1 MKRIKSR
8 LLTMLAAA
16 ALSHATFAQQLSSV
30 RLTDVIKSQGTGNI
44 DLFKDVTASQLDQL
58 RADNDGVL
66 VFAVDINEAA
76 SGSEKASSQ
85 AVAIKSVRLTI
96 GFRDGSQLVYDS
108 ADNCCFSETQALLAE
123 APDNA
128 RSLYYTL
135 LGESGS
141 SRITSNNTVQDA
153 FDSTLKIAVAD
164 ALDTATSAKLYIVL
178 LQTNDSLGDPEA
190 FYDFSAGFE
199 DLALL
204 NAADTAFIDNYAAGR
219 EEAPTVILTNPPE
232 VIDPMAVA
240 NWNYFPSASSFF
252 VVGYEDLYP
261 NKGDYD
267 FNDLTVA
274 YRVQYGLNADGD
286 VVAIQGVAYLITRGS
301 AYSHDW
307 RLRIGLPGNAS
318 GTLSCTTYPNYRTDP
333 TLGQPCSAADGT
345 SISAGLDVTV
355 FQDTRNLFP
364 DPAGSKFVNTQRL
377 YSAPW
382 NLKFFH
388 GPRSEFRLDLAAPV
402 AISSILPAPFD
413 PYLHVLD
420 TNRIVRLMEVDPAY
434 QDSNGFP
441 FGMLLTDSWKPPL
454 EFTDTAVAYPL
465 FNDFVSSEGNS
476 SSNWYETYLPDFIVD
491 IPDSGQ
497 WAW

>member
-1 MKRIKSR
+1 MKRIKST
-8 LLTMLAAA
+8 LVTMLAAA
-16 ALSHATFAQQLSSV
+16 ALCQPVFAQELSSV

-44 DLFKDVTASQLDQL
+44 DLFKDLTASQIEQL
-58 RADNDGVL
+58 RTDNNGVL
-66 VFAVDINEAA
+66 VFAVDVNEAA
-76 SGSEKASSQ
+76 SGTEKASSQ
-85 AVAIKSVRLTI
+85 AVAIKSVRLTV
-96 GFRDGSQLVYDS
+96 GFADGSQLVYDS

-123 APDNA
+123 APDNT
-128 RSLYYTL
+128 RNLYYTL

-141 SRITSNNTVQDA
+141 SRITSNNTVQDV
-153 FDSTLKIAVAD
+153 FDSTLKINVAD

-204 NAADTAFIDNYAAGR
+204 NATDTAFIDNYAAGR

-232 VIDPMAVA
+232 VMDPLAVA

-252 VVGYEDLYP
+252 LVGYEDLYP
-261 NKGDYD
+261 QKGDYD

-286 VVAIQGVAYLITRGS
+286 VVAIQGLAYLITRGS

-307 RLRIGLPGNAS
+307 RLRIGLPVNAS
-318 GTLSCTTYPNYRTDP
+318 GTLNCTTYANYRTDP
-333 TLGQPCSAADGT
+333 TLGQPCSAADGS
-345 SISAGLDVTV
+345 SISAELDITV
-355 FQDTRNLFP
+355 FQNTRILFP
-364 DPAGSKFVNTQRL
+364 DPAGSLFVNTQRL
-377 YSAPW
+377 YTAPW
-382 NLKFFH
+382 NLKFFN
-388 GPRSEFRLDLAAPV
+388 GPRSEFRLDLASPV
-402 AISSILPAPFD
+402 PISGILPAPFD
-413 PYLHVLD
+413 PYLYVLD
-420 TNRIVRLMEVDPAY
+420 TNRVVRLMEVDPAY

-441 FGMLLTDSWKPPL
+441 FGMLLTDTWKPPL
-454 EFTDTAVAYPL
+454 ELNDTAVAYPL
-465 FNDFVSSEGNS
+465 FNDFVASEGNS
-476 SSNWYETYLPDFIVD
+476 SSNWYDTYLPDFIVD